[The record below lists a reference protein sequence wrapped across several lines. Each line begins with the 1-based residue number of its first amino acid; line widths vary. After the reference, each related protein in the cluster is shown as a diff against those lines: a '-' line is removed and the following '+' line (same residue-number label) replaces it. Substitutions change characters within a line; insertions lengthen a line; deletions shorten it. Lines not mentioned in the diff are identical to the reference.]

1 MAEEKPLF
9 LIDVDRAIE
18 GLLSA
23 APKNANSS
31 INLES
36 LVMHCVDLANALD
49 GAGLEVLSEYAQE
62 LAKEFKAKP
71 EKTLLLVND
80 FVALTNAGVSQIHP
94 AESSSAVSDE
104 LFELGKTS
112 FAKKLAQLKAGETIS
127 AEPIE
132 VLKEPE
138 QDKQAAPAEQIE
150 KIEQSVS
157 ASENKAIDSEEDIE
171 DAFPN
176 QEFSPG
182 LFRSLQSK
190 KVETPEQSTA
200 SLAQA
205 QQLAPEKAP
214 VHVAST
220 QEPISREEALSQTL
234 DRAVSELNHLF
245 SPRKES
251 PPVLFTPPQPK
262 PFSLPENLT
271 KPIDRESAFE
281 YSSKA
286 RYLDKHFALD
296 RAVNLNR
303 MQKARSLV
311 GKGDNWSGVE
321 VDFLLGKEQDE
332 LVRSG
337 QQSLRHVF
345 ENLTDELLIDEV
357 YADPEITQQLLT
369 ILSILPPC
377 PSIFAVQQELMIF
390 VDLDH
395 VTLSSEHLLAA
406 SNMMAEIGGSLEVH
420 HNGVRLSCPSSLLRM
435 PMAFFTR
442 HGEQYAVSAI
452 QYLGEEP
459 LAKATDS
466 KIDFLGEIIH
476 PARSIYVRAGNQDYV
491 IHAHEFLGVQNMNV
505 HQNLPRSL
513 ERPYWMAGV
522 ALDGANNV
530 YSWIALDRYAR

>member
-23 APKNANSS
+23 APKNTNSS

-62 LAKEFKAKP
+62 LATQFKAKP
-71 EKTLLLVND
+71 EKSLLLVND

-94 AESSSAVSDE
+94 GDTFSSGVSDE

-112 FAKKLAQLKAGETIS
+112 FAKKLAQLKAGEPIS
-127 AEPIE
+127 TEPIE
-132 VLKEPE
+132 VVKVLE
-138 QDKQAAPAEQIE
+138 QDNQAAPPEQF
-150 KIEQSVS
+150 EQS
-157 ASENKAIDSEEDIE
+157 ATLSENKAIDSEEDIE
-171 DAFPN
+171 DEFPN

-182 LFRSLQSK
+182 LFRNLQAK
-190 KVETPEQSTA
+190 KVETPEQSP
-200 SLAQA
+200 
-205 QQLAPEKAP
+205 APTLSA
-214 VHVAST
+214 
-220 QEPISREEALSQTL
+220 QEPASREEALSQTL

-245 SPRKES
+245 APRKES

-286 RYLDKHFALD
+286 RHLDKHFALD
-296 RAVNLNR
+296 RSVNLNR

-337 QQSLRHVF
+337 QQSLRHIF

-357 YADPEITQQLLT
+357 YADPDIAQQLLT

-395 VTLSSEHLLAA
+395 VTLSSEHLLAV
-406 SNMMAEIGGSLEVH
+406 SSMMAEIGGSLEEH

-476 PARSIYVRAGNQDYV
+476 PARSIYVRAGNQDYI

-505 HQNLPRSL
+505 HQNLPKSL
-513 ERPYWMAGV
+513 ERPYWMAGI